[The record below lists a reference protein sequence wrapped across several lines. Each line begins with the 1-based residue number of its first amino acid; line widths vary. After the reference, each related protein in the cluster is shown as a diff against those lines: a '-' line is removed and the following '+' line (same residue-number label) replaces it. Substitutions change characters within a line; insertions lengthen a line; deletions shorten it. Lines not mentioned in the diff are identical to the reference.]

1 MPSTGVIKGEKFR
14 LYLSGS
20 VVAYST
26 ECTIDLSA
34 AEVEIVHKDNAG
46 ASWRNVQLGQKSGTV
61 SVSALFSEDG
71 AANTHDVLFNALA
84 NGTTL
89 TAMCSTEVT
98 GDYRYNMSLVCTS
111 FSINATV
118 NENASFSATFAI
130 DGAPTIEIVT

>member
-1 MPSTGVIKGEKFR
+1 MPSVGVIKGEKFR
-14 LYLSGS
+14 LYLGGS

-61 SVSALFSEDG
+61 TVSALFSEDG

-84 NGTTL
+84 NGTSL
-89 TAMCSTEVT
+89 TAKCSTEIT
-98 GDYRYNMSLVCTS
+98 GDYRYNFTLVCTN
-111 FSINATV
+111 FSVNATV